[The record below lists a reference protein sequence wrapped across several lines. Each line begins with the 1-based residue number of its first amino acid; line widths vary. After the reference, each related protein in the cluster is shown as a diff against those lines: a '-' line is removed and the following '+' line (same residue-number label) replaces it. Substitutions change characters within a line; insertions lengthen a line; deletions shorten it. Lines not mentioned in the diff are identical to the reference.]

1 MQKRDINDKIQS
13 VLKDVILPILELPD
27 PKIVVSGGR
36 GVGSAEGFRL
46 VENLAETLRN
56 KIEASKKNNEASPDT
71 ETEISLMISGD
82 SDSIPWGPLNKSPV
96 SVGASRAAVVSGFAP
111 RKYLIGINGRTVTP
125 DLYIACGISGSLQ
138 HRFGM
143 TDSKQILAINDDH
156 TVPIFEIATAGII
169 GDLHEIL
176 PILTEQLKTF

>member
-1 MQKRDINDKIQS
+1 MQEYSMNGKIQS
-13 VLKDVILPILELPD
+13 ILKDVILPVLALPD
-27 PKIVVSGGR
+27 PGIVVSGGR

-46 VENLAETLRN
+46 VEDLAETLRG
-56 KIEASKKNNEASPDT
+56 KIKAPENSGGEAP
-71 ETEISLMISGD
+71 ISGETAPGYG
-82 SDSIPWGPLNKSPV
+82 SPKRATRGSLNKSPV
-96 SVGASRAAVVSGFAP
+96 SLGASRAAVVSGFAP

-143 TDSKQILAINDDH
+143 AGSGQILAINDDP
-156 TVPIFEIATAGII
+156 TVPIFEIATAGLI

-176 PILTEQLKTF
+176 PVLTEELKSL